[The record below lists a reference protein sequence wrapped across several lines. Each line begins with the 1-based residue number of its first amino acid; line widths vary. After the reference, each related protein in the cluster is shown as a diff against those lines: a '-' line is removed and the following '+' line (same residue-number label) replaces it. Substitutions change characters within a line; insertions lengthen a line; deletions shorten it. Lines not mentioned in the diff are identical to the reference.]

1 MRISKHFILREIVGD
16 YIIVPVG
23 ETALEFNDMITVN
36 ETGALLWT
44 SSQKETSEEKLAE
57 ILLEE
62 YDVTKE
68 EASKDVAEFLEL
80 LRKYKILE

>member
-1 MRISKHFILREIVGD
+1 M
-16 YIIVPVG
+16 
-23 ETALEFNDMITVN
+23 N

-44 SSQKETSEEKLAE
+44 SLQKETSEERLAE